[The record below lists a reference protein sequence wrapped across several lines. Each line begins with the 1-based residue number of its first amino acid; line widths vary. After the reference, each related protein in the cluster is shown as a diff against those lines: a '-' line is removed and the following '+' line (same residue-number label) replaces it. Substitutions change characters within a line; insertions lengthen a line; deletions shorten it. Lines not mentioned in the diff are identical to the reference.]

1 MNQTVSPLFFDKNDY
16 HLLEIVDDVLA
27 RGPRSRTIH
36 HLPMEHMHPHGIKE
50 MAAPQGLRIAYA
62 VVSLLGSF
70 EKGRARDRLRALRS
84 LREEMFLFSSTFY
97 YRNNTAR
104 VLLQIMKELV
114 RTQNNETRRL
124 KLAHDFRIVSTGNP
138 RTIRKELA
146 KYHLVEMPEAWNQLS
161 FDGHVHDAN
170 TKGRKSPT
178 HLIMDAWIKGIRNLT
193 VVYYNYVRSD
203 VIEELL
209 EAGKILDIEVR
220 VGIEISTRFR
230 KKYVRFTW
238 EPNGFPDNNA
248 FLQFLKK
255 DTVRDFMAE
264 GRKVSQYQQKY
275 VFDVLEA
282 FNNKHRF
289 AVNQAF
295 GLNLT
300 PLLKEK
306 FLFFV
311 GKGQPSI
318 LHLARFI
325 LNTISDY
332 IAQVAHVDKNSH
344 PANERENID
353 HEKIKLVTVE
363 MIIAEYLLPS
373 RNPEIHDPTVPQNGP
388 EVPGFLN
395 SGMHDTL
402 NRLLHLHPSS
412 NFILNL
418 ANLSA
423 QDTLE
428 LLYAGAGMFT
438 HIEAYNLKNASHG
451 MSAGVTVGTAATK
464 GEAVQLKNPESHYH
478 LISKLQRALSD
489 DNVISLKNAI
499 REIIL
504 DQDEEQQR
512 IRNRMETGSEGKQ
525 ESLVLAK
532 ELAQLQERK
541 LELIDILFDL
551 ESFHNS
557 YRKRT
562 IKSRVGSG
570 STGQAE
576 HRYGMGFVVI
586 DTLPARARRAF
597 YGKKGYKERRLI
609 PMSAQITK
617 NSHSRGKRSL
627 SIAARGIGQGTPV
640 MKKWVN
646 WTLDRLVLHTG
657 TPGNI
662 GTLGGLSR
670 QGDKGIEIQEKQAE
684 ETVDEPWKYL
694 NTNVKNTTKVL
705 LGFIPAFLTFFL
717 TKDWWVLTYFGAVI
731 WFGITGSRNI
741 IQSVL
746 GGGGLRRSP
755 LLPWNSLVSWSRI
768 SDSLLYT
775 GFSVPLLDYLA
786 KTILLD
792 QGMGVTTST
801 NPVLLYTIMGLVNG
815 IYISGHNTIRG
826 LPRGATI
833 GNFFR
838 SILAIP
844 VAILLNTLLA
854 LILGG
859 FGVADVTGV
868 LQKWAAI
875 ISKFASD
882 CVAAVIEGLADR
894 QTNIRVRLQGYQ
906 QKISQVFS
914 VFSKL
919 DLLFPE
925 EDVLA
930 LLQSPKVTIRTL
942 SREARDLEQLSI
954 VNALDLMY
962 FWMYQPRAR
971 KALELLVQDMS
982 EEEWLIFYR
991 SQLILTRHREI
1002 SQVFVDGLVGK
1013 HFAKALA
1020 FYLDQS
1026 LPYMKDIQGLKEKY
1040 PSS

>member
-1 MNQTVSPLFFDKNDY
+1 MKQKVSPLFFDKNDY
-16 HLLEIVDDVLA
+16 HLLEIVDDILA
-27 RGPRSRTIH
+27 RGPRSRTIRF
-36 HLPMEHMHPHGIKE
+36 LPIEDMHPDGIKE

-62 VVSLLGSF
+62 VVSLLDSF
-70 EKGRARDRLRALRS
+70 EKGRARDRLKALRS
-84 LREEMFLFSSTFY
+84 LKEEIFLFSSNY

-114 RTQNNETRRL
+114 RTRDNEMRRL
-124 KLAHDFRIVSTGNP
+124 KLAHDFRVVSTGNP

-146 KYHLVEMPEAWNQLS
+146 KYHLVEMPEEWNQLA

-178 HLIMDAWIKGIRNLT
+178 HLIMDAWIKGIRKLT
-193 VVYYNYVRSD
+193 VVYYNYVRPD

-209 EAGKILDIEVR
+209 EAAKILDIEVQ
-220 VGIEISTRFR
+220 VGIELSIRFR
-230 KKYVRFTW
+230 DKYVRFTW
-238 EPNGFPDNNA
+238 EPGGFADCNT
-248 FLQFLKK
+248 FLQFLSK

-264 GRKVSQYQQKY
+264 GRKVSEYQQKY
-275 VFDVLEA
+275 VFDVLDV
-282 FNNKHRF
+282 FNKRHRT
-289 AVNQAF
+289 AVNQTF
-295 GLNLT
+295 GLDLP
-300 PLLKEK
+300 PLQQQD

-325 LNTISDY
+325 LNAISDN
-332 IAQVAHVDKNSH
+332 AEKLSDGKNH
-344 PANERENID
+344 FENKGKKKTIHEPIENVNVENI
-353 HEKIKLVTVE
+353 
-363 MIIAEYLLPS
+363 IAKYLLPS
-373 RNPEIHDPTVPQNGP
+373 QNPEVYDPRIPQQGP
-388 EVPGFLN
+388 DIPALLN
-395 SGMHDTL
+395 SGLHEILT
-402 NRLLHLHPSS
+402 RLLSLHPSS
-412 NFILNL
+412 SFILNL

-438 HIEAYNLKNASHG
+438 HIEAYNLKNASHDL
-451 MSAGVTVGTAATK
+451 SAGVTVAAPVHD
-464 GEAVQLKNPESHYH
+464 EAAQLNNRASHYQ
-478 LISKLQRALSD
+478 LISKLQNALSD

-499 REIIL
+499 RDIIL
-504 DQDEEQQR
+504 NQDEKQQR
-512 IRNRMETGSEGKQ
+512 IRKRIETECDGEQ
-525 ESLVLAK
+525 EKLILT
-532 ELAQLQERK
+532 EEIAQAQKRK
-541 LELIDILFDL
+541 LQLIDILSDL

-562 IKSRVGSG
+562 LKSRVGSG

-576 HRYGMGFVVI
+576 HRYGMGFVVL
-586 DTLPARARRAF
+586 DTLPVRARRTF
-597 YGKKGYKERRLI
+597 YRKKGSRERRLI
-609 PMSAQITK
+609 PMSAQITR
-617 NSHSRGKRSL
+617 NRHIRGKTAP
-627 SIAARGIGQGTPV
+627 SIAATEVGRRRALSR
-640 MKKWVN
+640 KRWVN
-646 WTLDRLVLHTG
+646 WTLDRLVLHVG

-662 GTLGGLSR
+662 ATLGGMTGQSD
-670 QGDKGIEIQEKQAE
+670 GEIKIQRKQAKDS
-684 ETVDEPWKYL
+684 TGKSWRYL
-694 NTNVKNTTKVL
+694 NTNVKNTAKVL
-705 LGFIPAFLTFFL
+705 LGFFPAFITFFL
-717 TKDWWVLTYFGAVI
+717 TKEWWVLSYFGAVI
-731 WFGITGSRNI
+731 WFGITGTRNI

-755 LLPWNSLVSWSRI
+755 LLPWNSLVSWGRI

-775 GFSVPLLDYLA
+775 GFSVPLLDYLV
-786 KTILLD
+786 KTVLLD
-792 QGMGVTTST
+792 KGMGVTTST
-801 NPVLLYTIMGLVNG
+801 NPVLLYTIMGVVNG
-815 IYISGHNTIRG
+815 IYISGHNMLRG

-844 VAILLNTLLA
+844 VAILLNAFLA
-854 LILGG
+854 FMLGG
-859 FGVADVTGV
+859 LGIPDVTGI

-894 QTNIRVRLQGYQ
+894 QANIKVRLQGYQ
-906 QKISQVFS
+906 KKISQVFS
-914 VFSKL
+914 VFSRL

-930 LLQSPKVTIRTL
+930 LLQSPKVTIMTL
-942 SREARDLEQLSI
+942 SREARDLERLSI
-954 VNALDLMY
+954 INALDLMY

-971 KALELLVQDMS
+971 KALEILVQEMS

-991 SQLILTRHREI
+991 SQLILTRHKEI
-1002 SQVFVDGLVGK
+1002 SQIFVDGLVGR

-1026 LPYMKDIQGLKEKY
+1026 LPYIRDIEKLKEKY
-1040 PSS
+1040 PSH

>member
-1 MNQTVSPLFFDKNDY
+1 MKLKTSSLFFDKNDY
-16 HLLEIVDDVLA
+16 HLLEIVDDVLE
-27 RGPRSRTIH
+27 RGPRSQTIRS
-36 HLPMEHMHPHGIKE
+36 LPMEHMHPHGIKE

-70 EKGRARDRLRALRS
+70 EKGKARDRLRALRS
-84 LREEMFLFSSTFY
+84 LKEEVFLFSSSY

-114 RTQNNETRRL
+114 RTKKNEMRRL

-146 KYHLVEMPEAWNQLS
+146 KYHLVEMPEEWNQLS

-193 VVYYNYVRSD
+193 VVYYNYVQPD
-203 VIEELL
+203 VIAELL
-209 EAGKILDIEVR
+209 EAGTILDIEVR

-230 KKYVRFTW
+230 GKYVRFTW

-255 DTVRDFMAE
+255 DTVRNFMAE
-264 GRKVSQYQQKY
+264 GRNVSQYQQKY
-275 VFDVLEA
+275 VFDVLEV
-282 FNNKHRF
+282 FNKKHRLT
-289 AVNQAF
+289 VNQVF
-295 GLNLT
+295 GLNLA
-300 PLLKEK
+300 PLLREE
-306 FLFFV
+306 FLLFV

-332 IAQVAHVDKNSH
+332 VATVAHAEKGS
-344 PANERENID
+344 PRANEREKINL
-353 HEKIKLVTVE
+353 EKMKTVTVE

-373 RNPEIHDPTVPQNGP
+373 RNPEVHDPTVPQDGP

-395 SGMHDTL
+395 SGLHDIL
-402 NRLLHLHPSS
+402 LRLLSLHPSS

-418 ANLSA
+418 TDLSA

-438 HIEAYNLKNASHG
+438 HIEAYNLKNASYG
-451 MSAGVTVGTAATK
+451 MSAGVTVGNTTVH
-464 GEAVQLKNPESHYH
+464 GEAVQLKNPEYHYQ
-478 LISKLQRALSD
+478 LISKLQQALSD
-489 DNVISLKNAI
+489 DNVINLKNAI
-499 REIIL
+499 RDIIF

-512 IRNRMETGSEGKQ
+512 IRNRMETGSDGKD
-525 ESLVLAK
+525 ESLVLTE
-532 ELAQLQERK
+532 ELLQLQKRK
-541 LELIDILFDL
+541 LQLIDILSDL

-586 DTLPARARRAF
+586 DTLPARARRIF
-597 YGKKGYKERRLI
+597 YGKKGYMERRLI
-609 PMSAQITK
+609 PMSAEITK
-617 NSHSRGKRSL
+617 NYHTRGKRVS
-627 SIAARGIGQGTPV
+627 STSAHDIGQGAPN

-646 WTLDRLVLHTG
+646 WTLDRLILHTG
-657 TPGNI
+657 KTGNI
-662 GTLGGLSR
+662 GTLGGLTK
-670 QGDKGIEIQEKQAE
+670 QGDKGIEIQEKQVR
-684 ETVDEPWKYL
+684 ETVNEPWKYL
-694 NTNVKNTTKVL
+694 NTNVKNTAKVL

-717 TKDWWVLTYFGAVI
+717 TKDWWVLTYFGAFI

-786 KTILLD
+786 KTVLLD

-801 NPVLLYTIMGLVNG
+801 NPVLLYTVMGLVNG
-815 IYISGHNTIRG
+815 IYISSHNAIRG

-859 FGVADVTGV
+859 AGVVDVTGI

-894 QTNIRVRLQGYQ
+894 QTNIRAQLQGYQ
-906 QKISQVFS
+906 RKITQVFS

-925 EDVLA
+925 EDVLTV
-930 LLQSPKVTIRTL
+930 LQSPKVTIKTL
-942 SREARDLEQLSI
+942 RREARSLEQLSI

-971 KALELLVQDMS
+971 KALEILVQDMS

-991 SQLILTRHREI
+991 SQLILTCHREI
-1002 SQVFVDGLVGK
+1002 SQVLVNGLVGK

-1026 LPYMKDIQGLKEKY
+1026 LQYIDDIKRLKEKF

>member
-1 MNQTVSPLFFDKNDY
+1 MKQQVSPLFFDKNDY
-16 HLLEIVDDVLA
+16 HLLEIVNDVLA
-27 RGPRSRTIH
+27 RGPRSRTIRF
-36 HLPMEHMHPHGIKE
+36 LPMEDMHPHGIKE

-70 EKGRARDRLRALRS
+70 EKGKACDRLRALRS
-84 LREEMFLFSSTFY
+84 LKEEIFLFSSAY
-97 YRNNTAR
+97 YRNNAAR

-114 RTQNNETRRL
+114 RTRDNEMRCL

-146 KYHLVEMPEAWNQLS
+146 KYHLVEMPEEWNQLA

-193 VVYYNYVRSD
+193 VVYYNYVRPD

-209 EAGKILDIEVR
+209 EAGKILDIEVK

-230 KKYVRFTW
+230 EKYVRFTW
-238 EPNGFPDNNA
+238 EPNGFADSNT
-248 FLQFLKK
+248 FLHFLEKE
-255 DTVRDFMAE
+255 TVRDFMME

-275 VFDVLEA
+275 VFDVLEV
-282 FNNKHRF
+282 FNKKHRIT
-289 AVNQAF
+289 
-295 GLNLT
+295 LNAELGVDLN
-300 PLLKEK
+300 PLLRED

-325 LNTISDY
+325 LNTISDNVQT
-332 IAQVAHVDKNSH
+332 ISDTKDGCGDKEKKKSNHEQIKKVSV
-344 PANERENID
+344 ER
-353 HEKIKLVTVE
+353 
-363 MIIAEYLLPS
+363 IIAEYLLPS
-373 RNPEIHDPTVPQNGP
+373 RNPEVHDPTIPQQSPDVPA
-388 EVPGFLN
+388 LLH
-395 SGMHDTL
+395 SGLHEILT
-402 NRLLHLHPSS
+402 RLLSLHPSS

-438 HIEAYNLKNASHG
+438 HIEAYNLKDANHG
-451 MSAGVTVGTAATK
+451 MSAGVTVAAAAQ
-464 GEAVQLKNPESHYH
+464 GGAVQLKNPASHYQ
-478 LISKLQRALSD
+478 LISKLQNALSD

-499 REIIL
+499 RDIIL

-512 IRNRMETGSEGKQ
+512 IRNRIEMGYGGEQ
-525 ESLVLAK
+525 EAFLLAE
-532 ELAQLQERK
+532 ELAQAQKRK
-541 LELIDILFDL
+541 LQLIDILSDL
-551 ESFHNS
+551 GSFHNS

-562 IKSRVGSG
+562 LKSRVGSG

-576 HRYGMGFVVI
+576 HRYGMGFVVL

-597 YGKKGYKERRLI
+597 SGKKGYKERRLI
-609 PMSAQITK
+609 PVSAQITK
-617 NSHSRGKRSL
+617 NRHTRVKTAPALGASEIGWRGVPGMKR
-627 SIAARGIGQGTPV
+627 
-640 MKKWVN
+640 WVN
-646 WTLDRLVLHTG
+646 WTLDRLVLHVG

-662 GTLGGLSR
+662 GTLGGLAKH
-670 QGDKGIEIQEKQAE
+670 GNKGIKIQEKQAKE
-684 ETVDEPWKYL
+684 SIGESWKYL
-694 NTNVKNTTKVL
+694 NTNVKNTAKVL
-705 LGFIPAFLTFFL
+705 LGFFPAFLTFFL
-717 TKDWWVLTYFGAVI
+717 TKEWWVLSYFGAVI
-731 WFGITGSRNI
+731 WFGITGARNI

-755 LLPWNSLVSWSRI
+755 LLPWNSLVSWDRI

-792 QGMGVTTST
+792 HGMGVTTST

-815 IYISGHNTIRG
+815 VYISGHNMVRG

-844 VAILLNTLLA
+844 VAILLNAFLA
-854 LILGG
+854 LVLGG
-859 FGVADVTGV
+859 MGILDVTGI

-875 ISKFASD
+875 LSKFASD

-894 QTNIRVRLQGYQ
+894 QTNIRARLQAYQ
-906 QKISQVFS
+906 KKISQVFS
-914 VFSKL
+914 VFSRL

-930 LLQSPKVTIRTL
+930 VLQSPKVTMITL
-942 SREARDLEQLSI
+942 SREARDLEKLSI

-971 KALELLVQDMS
+971 KALEILVQEMS

-1002 SQVFVDGLVGK
+1002 SQVFVDGLVGR

-1026 LPYMKDIQGLKEKY
+1026 LPYIRDLEELKEKY
-1040 PSS
+1040 PSH